1 MLRHLILVALIL
13 PAVLRAAEATPAPMK
28 NPTFGLVIHGG
39 AGVILRENMPPAL
52 EAEYRAKLGE
62 ALAAGYAILDRGGP
76 ALDAVVAAI
85 RVMEDSPLFNA
96 GKGAVL
102 NAEGVCELDA
112 SIMDG
117 RTLAA
122 GAVAG
127 LHHIRNPITLA
138 RDVMEKSGH
147 VLMIGDGAET
157 YAKKLGYALE
167 PAEYFITE
175 VRRQQ
180 LEQAR
185 RIEAGGKP
193 SAALLRERI
202 GSGNPGDEY
211 RVNEFKYGTVGCVAL
226 DRAGNLAAGTSTG
239 GLTNKRY
246 GRVGDSAVIGAGT
259 YASNATCALSAT
271 GQGEYFIREVVG
283 HDVAAQMA
291 YRNASLADAAAD
303 TIRRIG
309 ELGGSGGVI
318 ALDRH
323 GNVAMPFNTP
333 GMYRGVHLST
343 GQPVIEFYGPDAP
356 Q

>member
-1 MLRHLILVALIL
+1 
-13 PAVLRAAEATPAPMK
+13 MK
-28 NPTFGLVIHGG
+28 SRTFGLVIHGG
-39 AGVILRENMPPAL
+39 AGAILRENMPPAL

-62 ALAAGYAILDRGGP
+62 ALAAGYAVLERGGA

-85 RVMEDSPLFNA
+85 RVLEDSPLFNA

-138 RDVMEKSGH
+138 RDVMAKSGH

-157 YAKKLGYALE
+157 YAQKLGYALE
-167 PAEYFITE
+167 PSDYFITE
-175 VRRQQ
+175 VRKLQ

-193 SAALLRERI
+193 SAAIMQERI
-202 GSGNPGDEY
+202 GNGRPGDEY

-226 DRAGNLAAGTSTG
+226 DQGGNLAAGTSTG

-259 YASNATCALSAT
+259 YANNATCALSAT
-271 GQGEYFIREVVG
+271 GQGEFFIRSVVG
-283 HDVAAQMA
+283 HDVSAQMA
-291 YRNASLADAAAD
+291 YRGASLAQAAAD
-303 TIRRIG
+303 TLRRVG
-309 ELGGSGGVI
+309 ELGGTGGVI
-318 ALDRH
+318 AIDH
-323 GNVAMPFNTP
+323 DGNVAMPFNTP
-333 GMYRGVHLST
+333 GMYRGVHLSS
-343 GQPVIEFYGPDAP
+343 GQSVIELYAADAAK
-356 Q
+356 

>member
-1 MLRHLILVALIL
+1 
-13 PAVLRAAEATPAPMK
+13 MK
-28 NPTFGLVIHGG
+28 SRTFGLVIHGG
-39 AGVILRENMPPAL
+39 AGAILRENMPPAL
-52 EAEYRAKLGE
+52 EAEYRAKLSE
-62 ALAAGYAILDRGGP
+62 ALSAGYAVLERGGA

-85 RVMEDSPLFNA
+85 RVLEDSPLFNA

-138 RDVMEKSGH
+138 RDVMDKSGH

-157 YAKKLGYALE
+157 YAQKLGYALE
-167 PAEYFITE
+167 SSDYFITE
-175 VRRQQ
+175 VRKQQ

-193 SAALLRERI
+193 SAAIMQERI
-202 GSGNPGDEY
+202 GTGRPGDEY

-226 DRAGNLAAGTSTG
+226 DQGGNLAAGTSTG

-259 YASNATCALSAT
+259 YANNATCALSAT
-271 GQGEYFIREVVG
+271 GQGEFFIRSVVG
-283 HDVAAQMA
+283 HDVSAQMA
-291 YRNASLADAAAD
+291 YRGASLAQAAAE
-303 TIRRIG
+303 TLRRVG
-309 ELGGSGGVI
+309 ELGGTGGVI
-318 ALDRH
+318 AIDH
-323 GNVAMPFNTP
+323 DGNVAMPFSTP

-343 GQPVIEFYGPDAP
+343 GQPVIELYAANAA